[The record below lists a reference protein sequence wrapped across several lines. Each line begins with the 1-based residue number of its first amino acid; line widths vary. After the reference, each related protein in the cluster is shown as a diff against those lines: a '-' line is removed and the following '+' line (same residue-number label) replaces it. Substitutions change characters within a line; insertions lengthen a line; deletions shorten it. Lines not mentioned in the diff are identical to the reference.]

1 MRALLKRA
9 LSSAAVCC
17 AALLACAGALA
28 QEPPPETPPATGET
42 DPARVRQTDSLR
54 ADQLFQ
60 EAIALSDQG
69 RWQEA
74 CPKFRESLAAEASV
88 GTLLNV
94 ASCSVR
100 EGDRLQAAREYR
112 RVLELN
118 AATSDPDRR
127 RSVESTARQ
136 ALEKLEA
143 ALARVTIRITPEGA
157 SPRLRIDG
165 KAAARIGE
173 PVDLEPGEHLIEAE
187 ADGFSP
193 VSRKVAL
200 AAGARDV
207 VVLALE
213 RTEKKAPRPEPG
225 KTTSVLGTAGWITG
239 LGGAAFLATGAV
251 FVALAGDRAASIR
264 AECGPRVDPPLCP
277 LGSAEVADDLA
288 AEGTAF
294 AISGYVGLGIGGAA
308 IATAI
313 GLLAADAAAGEPAPP
328 QVGLSVSESEV
339 GLWMAARF

>member
-1 MRALLKRA
+1 MPALLKWR
-9 LSSAAVCC
+9 LSSAALACVT
-17 AALLACAGALA
+17 LLAHQTARA
-28 QEPPPETPPATGET
+28 QDAPPETPPPTGET

-60 EAIALSDQG
+60 EAITLSDQG
-69 RWQEA
+69 RWQAA

-118 AATSDPDRR
+118 AATSDPERR
-127 RSVESTARQ
+127 QRIDSTARK

-143 ALARVTIRITPEGA
+143 ALAQVTIRIAPEGA
-157 SPRLRIDG
+157 AARLRIDG
-165 KAAARIGE
+165 KAGARVGE
-173 PVDLEPGEHLIEAE
+173 PLEVEPGAHVVEAE
-187 ADGFSP
+187 AEGFSP
-193 VSRKVAL
+193 VSRKLSL

-207 VVLALE
+207 IVIALE
-213 RTEKKAPRPEPG
+213 RKENKAPPVEHAKEG
-225 KTTSVLGTAGWITG
+225 SLLGTAGWITG
-239 LGGAAFLATGAV
+239 LGGAAFLTTGAILV
-251 FVALAGDRAASIR
+251 GLAGDRAAAIR
-264 AECGPRVDPPLCP
+264 TECGPRVDPPLCP

-288 AEGTAF
+288 AEGSAF

-313 GLLAADAAAGEPAPP
+313 GLLAADAASAPASPK
-328 QVGLSVSESEV
+328 VGLSVSESEV
-339 GLWMAARF
+339 GLWLAARF

>member
-1 MRALLKRA
+1 
-9 LSSAAVCC
+9 
-17 AALLACAGALA
+17 AALPGASLLAPAPARA
-28 QEPPPETPPATGET
+28 QDAPPEMPPQAADT

-69 RWQEA
+69 KWQEA

-94 ASCSVR
+94 AACSVR
-100 EGDRLQAAREYR
+100 EGDRLQGAREYR

-118 AATSDPDRR
+118 ASTNDPERR
-127 RSVESTARQ
+127 RSVDTTARQ

-143 ALARVTIRITPEGA
+143 SLARVTIRVTPEGA
-157 SPRLRIDG
+157 APRLRVDG
-165 KAAARIGE
+165 KTGARLGE
-173 PVDLEPGEHLIEAE
+173 PFEIEPGEHVIEAD

-193 VSRKVAL
+193 VARKLAL
-200 AAGARDV
+200 TAGARDV
-207 VVLALE
+207 VVIALV
-213 RTEKKAPRPEPG
+213 RSEKKAAPVEPEKERG
-225 KTTSVLGTAGWITG
+225 VLGTAGWITG
-239 LGGAAFLATGAV
+239 LGGAAFLTTGAILV
-251 FVALAGDRAASIR
+251 GLAGDRAAAIR
-264 AECGPRVDPPLCP
+264 AECGPRVAPPLCP

-288 AEGTAF
+288 AEGRAF
-294 AISGYVGLGIGGAA
+294 EISGYVGLGIGGAA

-313 GLLAADAAAGEPAPP
+313 GLLAADAVASAPAPA
-328 QVGLSVSESEV
+328 QVGLAASESEV